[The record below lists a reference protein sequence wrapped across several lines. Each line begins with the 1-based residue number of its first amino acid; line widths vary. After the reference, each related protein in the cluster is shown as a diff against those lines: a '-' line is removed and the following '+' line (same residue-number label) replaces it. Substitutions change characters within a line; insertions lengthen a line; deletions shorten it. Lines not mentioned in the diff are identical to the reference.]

1 MNKQTK
7 KSMEERL
14 VDFLYELSYKYDNEI
29 SLAMNEMRDW
39 VKTEIILAQEE
50 ITISL
55 QKDYKKDLD
64 EILKKKKRE
73 LLKTA
78 EVNYQRG
85 KDCCPG
91 DDWADGYNFAR
102 EEFNHKIKNLKLI

>member
-1 MNKQTK
+1 
-7 KSMEERL
+7 
-14 VDFLYELSYKYDNEI
+14 
-29 SLAMNEMRDW
+29 MNEMRDW

-102 EEFNHKIKNLKLI
+102 EEFNHKIKNLKL